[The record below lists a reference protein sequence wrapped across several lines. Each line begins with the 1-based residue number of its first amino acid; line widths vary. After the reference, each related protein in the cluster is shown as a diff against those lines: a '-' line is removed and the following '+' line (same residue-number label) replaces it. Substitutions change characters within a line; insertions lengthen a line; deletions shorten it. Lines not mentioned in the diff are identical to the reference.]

1 MAPVRERPVTPTL
14 SLATTVNVTDWDV
27 LSVVSSKLVTL
38 LEYDVILGSWS
49 SLLLILIVTE
59 SVEVLLLTSVAVI
72 EITSSWLPNV
82 YEA

>member
-27 LSVVSSKLVTL
+27 LPVVSSTLSTL
-38 LEYDVILGSWS
+38 LEYDVILGFWS
-49 SLLLILIVTE
+49 SLLLIPIVTE

-72 EITSSWLPNV
+72 EITSLWLPKV